1 VPIQFLG
8 PAPKGMYAPFGPI
21 PDRGL
26 VPPGL
31 ILCLG
36 TAPGVVACLASLAGA
51 LTARTPLVL
60 VAVDAADEAE
70 AAPEPMVLMPE
81 LTGSW

>member
-1 VPIQFLG
+1 MPIQFLG
-8 PAPKGMYAPFGPI
+8 PAPKGIYAPFGPM

-26 VPPGL
+26 APPGL

-36 TAPGVVACLASLAGA
+36 TAPGVVACLTSLAVA
-51 LTARTPLVL
+51 PTAYTPPVL
-60 VAVDAADEAE
+60 LAVDAADEVG
-70 AAPEPMVLMPE
+70 AAPELTVPTPE

>member
-1 VPIQFLG
+1 MPIQFLG

-36 TAPGVVACLASLAGA
+36 TAPGVVACIASLAA
-51 LTARTPLVL
+51 VFTARALLVL
-60 VAVDAADEAE
+60 LAVDAADEAE
-70 AAPEPMVLMPE
+70 AAPVPTPE

>member
-1 VPIQFLG
+1 
-8 PAPKGMYAPFGPI
+8 M

-31 ILCLG
+31 TLCLG
-36 TAPGVVACLASLAGA
+36 TAPGVEACFASLAGA
-51 LTARTPLVL
+51 LTACTLLVL
-60 VAVDAADEAE
+60 AAVEAADEAE
-70 AAPEPMVLMPE
+70 AALEVTVPTPE

>member
-1 VPIQFLG
+1 MPIQFLG
-8 PAPKGMYAPFGPI
+8 PAPKGIYAPFGPM

-31 ILCLG
+31 TLCLG

-51 LTARTPLVL
+51 LTACVLLVL
-60 VAVDAADEAE
+60 LAVDAADEAE
-70 AAPEPMVLMPE
+70 PASELTVPTPE
-81 LTGSW
+81 LTGFW